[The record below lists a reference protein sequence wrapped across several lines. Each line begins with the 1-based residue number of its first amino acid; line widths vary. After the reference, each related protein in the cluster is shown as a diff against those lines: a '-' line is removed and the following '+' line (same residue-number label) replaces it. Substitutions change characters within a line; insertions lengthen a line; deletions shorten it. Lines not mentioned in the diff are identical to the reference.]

1 MQRENNLTIWG
12 AFALYITNQELV
24 ITKTD
29 MLQLFKSN
37 PDVIK
42 NEIRENSEEPLLFPK
57 TYVMCIN

>member
-1 MQRENNLTIWG
+1 MQRENNDTIWG

-42 NEIRENSEEPLLFPK
+42 NEIRENSEESLLFPK